1 MSSEYPNFI
10 HNNERLIIKPGKEF
24 TTNEL
29 KIRLKTMGIDANN
42 MQSKLALEKLYDLT
56 IKTDENK
63 LKIFHKLKHDT
74 EINTFNKL
82 KKKQKNMDLLPV
94 NDIPTN
100 KQVNLQNNMYIN
112 NNRKVQIKRANKITE
127 ESINNIETN
136 PLLIN
141 SENIRKDEYKLRKIL
156 KQILCHSILGFFII
170 SISLVIV
177 YIYRIYSE
185 EVNKYV
191 SRFFAFVSNYD
202 IYWFILAFILIFVFL
217 YSISI
222 FAERF
227 LIKKR
232 CRDIIKKMKRN
243 NEENIEEFSDEEIY
257 RKYGQNYGVNYN
269 IFIKKYI
276 PILKRK

>member
-56 IKTDENK
+56 IQTDENK

-100 KQVNLQNNMYIN
+100 K
-112 NNRKVQIKRANKITE
+112 
-127 ESINNIETN
+127 S
-136 PLLIN
+136 
-141 SENIRKDEYKLRKIL
+141 
-156 KQILCHSILGFFII
+156 
-170 SISLVIV
+170 
-177 YIYRIYSE
+177 
-185 EVNKYV
+185 
-191 SRFFAFVSNYD
+191 
-202 IYWFILAFILIFVFL
+202 
-217 YSISI
+217 
-222 FAERF
+222 
-227 LIKKR
+227 
-232 CRDIIKKMKRN
+232 
-243 NEENIEEFSDEEIY
+243 
-257 RKYGQNYGVNYN
+257 
-269 IFIKKYI
+269 
-276 PILKRK
+276 